1 MSVKRSVS
9 AGAKEA
15 RRHQPEAQ
23 GSLQTLLSR
32 IDDVID
38 RERVENAF
46 KNLASDAGLQEPDKD
61 VLVRYLSSRV
71 VELEKEN
78 YGLKA
83 LQKQAEQCAAEDAHY
98 EKYKTLVETIS
109 HGIQE
114 VDIDGRIIFANKS
127 LHRIYGYADGELMGR
142 QIFDLV
148 ASQDDGRKLRDYMA
162 ALRDGQI
169 LPVPYECKSLT
180 KDGRLIDVMVHWNY
194 RRNRAGKV
202 AGLILIVTDITEHK
216 KAEESL
222 RENEEKFR
230 RVFDQSPIGAAIV
243 GLDYRYL
250 RVNSQFCAIT
260 GYSDEELLSK
270 TVMDITHPDDAE
282 RDVTQT
288 SLLAEGRNEQFIT
301 DKRYVHKDGRIVWAR
316 VHTRAVRDGAG
327 RPLYFLPLIEDI
339 TDRKRAEDELLF
351 KNTLLEAESETSNEG
366 ILVVSEEGRV
376 VSHNKRF
383 MRMWHIPQSLMNA
396 GDDRKLLEYVVE
408 QLDEPDKFLEKIR
421 YLSEH
426 RNGKSTDHVR
436 FKDGRIFERHSASL
450 VGSNGSYY
458 GRIWYFRDVTAQ
470 KRAEE
475 NILKLNEELE
485 QRVAER
491 TARLAREHRRLIQE
505 IEDRKSLE
513 REILTISEREKRSF
527 GQELH
532 DSVGQQLTGVA
543 FMARALAQDIREKMP
558 READNADEIVSYVN
572 KALKKT
578 KSLARGLHPVD
589 LTAGSL
595 ASALQDMAA
604 GMEQVFDVRCVCRF
618 DSDIRI
624 NDDSV
629 AVHVYRIVQEAV
641 TNAVKHGKAK
651 NIFIRLAA
659 FGDRSVLTVQN
670 DGEDF
675 PEVMTRST
683 GMGLQ
688 IMGHRVEMIDGSL
701 DIRKG
706 DNGGTIVTC
715 VLPNQADMEQQGG

>member
-9 AGAKEA
+9 AEA
-15 RRHQPEAQ
+15 RKVRRHQPEAQ
-23 GSLQTLLSR
+23 DSLQTLLSR
-32 IDDVID
+32 IGDVID
-38 RERVENAF
+38 RERIESA
-46 KNLASDAGLQEPDKD
+46 LRSRASNDGLQEPDID

-78 YGLKA
+78 YRLKA
-83 LQKQAEQCAAEDAHY
+83 LQKHADQDAAEDAHY
-98 EKYKTLVETIS
+98 EKYRTLVGTIS

-127 LHRIYGYADGELMGR
+127 LHRIYGYNNGELLGR
-142 QIFDLV
+142 QIFELA
-148 ASQDDGRKLRDYMA
+148 ASEEDRRKLRDYMA
-162 ALRDGQI
+162 ALHDGQI

-180 KDGRLIDVMVHWNY
+180 KDGQVIDVTVHWNY
-194 RRNRAGKV
+194 KRNRAGKV
-202 AGLILIVTDITEHK
+202 TGLILIVTDITEHK

-250 RVNSQFCAIT
+250 RVNSQFCTIT
-260 GYSDEELLSK
+260 GYSEEELLSK
-270 TVMDITHPDDAE
+270 TVVDITHPDDAE

-288 SLLAEGRNEQFIT
+288 SLLAQGKAEQFLT
-301 DKRYVHKDGRIVWAR
+301 DKRYVHKNGRIVWAR
-316 VHTRAVRDGAG
+316 VHTRVVRDGAG
-327 RPLYFLPLIEDI
+327 GPLYFLPLIEDI

-351 KNTLLEAESETSNEG
+351 KNALLEAESETSNEG
-366 ILVVSEEGRV
+366 ILVVSEDGRI
-376 VSHNKRF
+376 VSYNKRF
-383 MRMWHIPQSLMNA
+383 MRMWHAPQSLMNA
-396 GDDRKLLEYVVE
+396 GNDQKLLEYVVE
-408 QLDEPDKFLEKIR
+408 QLAEPDKFLDKIH
-421 YLSEH
+421 YLYEH
-426 RNGKSTDHVR
+426 RNAKSTDHVR

-450 VGSNGSYY
+450 VGSNGLYY

-470 KRAEE
+470 KRAEQK
-475 NILKLNEELE
+475 ILKLNEELE

-513 REILTISEREKRSF
+513 KEILTISEREKRSF

-543 FMARALAQDIREKMP
+543 FMTRALAQDIAEKMP
-558 READNADEIVSYVN
+558 QEAASADEIARYVN
-572 KALKKT
+572 KALEKT
-578 KSLARGLHPVD
+578 RSLARGLHPVD

-595 ASALQDMAA
+595 ASALQDLAA
-604 GMEQVFDVRCVCRF
+604 GMEQLFDVRCICRF

-624 NDDSV
+624 NDNSV

-641 TNAVKHGKAK
+641 TNAVKHGKAE

-659 FGDRSVLTVQN
+659 FGDKSVLTVQN

-701 DIRKG
+701 DIRRG

-715 VLPNQADMEQQGG
+715 VLPNKADTEP